1 MIITL
6 TIYSVIL
13 LLIYNLNNTHKLMD
27 IDKETLFMYLLV
39 GGWIVIFAYN
49 IYKLKESKK
58 ALLTMSDILPLL
70 YQVIG
75 LIVAIGVLIIIADNL
90 LGGKIT
96 R

>member
-6 TIYSVIL
+6 TIYSIL
-13 LLIYNLNNTHKLMD
+13 LLVVYNFNSNRKLSNID
-27 IDKETLFMYLLV
+27 IESMFMYLLV

-49 IYKLKESKK
+49 IYKLKKSKK
-58 ALLTMSDILPLL
+58 APLTMSDILPLL

-96 R
+96 H